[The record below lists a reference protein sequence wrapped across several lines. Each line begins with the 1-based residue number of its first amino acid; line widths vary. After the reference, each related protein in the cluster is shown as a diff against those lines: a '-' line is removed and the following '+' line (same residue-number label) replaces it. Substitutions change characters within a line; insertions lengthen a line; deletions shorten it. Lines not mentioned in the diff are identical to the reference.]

1 MIDIAKDLTYEEAF
15 AQLEE
20 VLASLETGELSLEES
35 LARYESGAALA
46 AYCEQKLDE
55 AELRVRQW
63 QPGDETESFDGWSEE

>member
-1 MIDIAKDLTYEEAF
+1 MVDIAKDLSYEEAYT
-15 AQLEE
+15 QLEE
-20 VLASLETGELSLEES
+20 VLSSLETGELSLEES

-46 AYCEQKLDE
+46 AYCERKLDE

>member
-1 MIDIAKDLTYEEAF
+1 MADIAEDLTYEEAY

-35 LARYESGAALA
+35 LTRYESGAALA
-46 AYCEQKLDE
+46 AYCEQKLSE

-63 QPGDETESFDGWSEE
+63 QPDDETEAFDGWSEE